1 MAKFKTPYTP
11 TNANHHHAA
20 LVGRVLMSLA
30 TAFYTFVPSIVDF
43 TESHVFHPDWPPHAR
58 FHMVWLLATGALIGL
73 FAQYCIWQRHQPRLG
88 IRLGAALGV
97 CVLGGFFSS
106 AIGMHWYGGSL
117 SDAGG
122 ADLIMGIDAN
132 LLAFCGVLATL
143 VVGFVCALK
152 GDLK

>member
-1 MAKFKTPYTP
+1 MAKLKTPYTP
-11 TNANHHHAA
+11 TNASNHYAA

-88 IRLGAALGV
+88 IQFAAALGV

-106 AIGMHWYGGSL
+106 AIGMPWYGGSL
-117 SDAGG
+117 SDAG
-122 ADLIMGIDAN
+122 DEYLIMGIEAN
-132 LLAFCGVLATL
+132 LLAFSGVLAIL
-143 VVGFVCALK
+143 VVGFVCALR
-152 GDLK
+152 GHLK